1 MFSQKLHSKEL
12 NCSLVLQLPHQTS
25 FTVNLVMTSG
35 QTVQS
40 LDFTLNQ
47 CVLHWINV
55 KSSDCSDWSV
65 V

>member
-47 CVLHWINV
+47 CVLH
-55 KSSDCSDWSV
+55 
-65 V
+65 